1 MLIFSDMDI
10 SIALAA
16 CAAGGVVPVYRGIGD
31 DGSQQAVPGIYRF
44 LTFIFF
50 FQAAYY
56 QATHKQEIK
65 IKWLERKRFV
75 METRKRCPKCG
86 HTEFVVTAHVTQD
99 WLVDERG
106 NFIKAI
112 SECDEVTHHPDDEDI
127 WRCDKCGYDAA
138 GAEFNIKE
146 DRK

>member
-1 MLIFSDMDI
+1 
-10 SIALAA
+10 
-16 CAAGGVVPVYRGIGD
+16 
-31 DGSQQAVPGIYRF
+31 
-44 LTFIFF
+44 
-50 FQAAYY
+50 
-56 QATHKQEIK
+56 
-65 IKWLERKRFV
+65 